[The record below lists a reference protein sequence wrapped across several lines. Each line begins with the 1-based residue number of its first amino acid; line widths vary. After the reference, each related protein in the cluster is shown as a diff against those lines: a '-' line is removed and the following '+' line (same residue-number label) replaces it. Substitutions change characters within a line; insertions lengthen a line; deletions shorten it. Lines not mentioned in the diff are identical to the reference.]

1 MVLVL
6 RQHKIVAQSGV
17 WMVAFADE
25 SQVVA
30 GYHNG
35 DIRWWKIDDEQQY
48 VGTTMQ
54 VGHGIASLECGHSRK
69 KTCVRYTRS
78 TSRATVQKS
87 PSGDRLL
94 PPLPH
99 GHVVGVKFSPDGFRL
114 ATASFDRGIRIYTVY
129 DGSISFDSGF
139 SSSFGTRLVTPLT
152 RSSY

>member
-69 KTCVRYTRS
+69 KNMCEVYAVDIS
-78 TSRATVQKS
+78 S
-87 PSGDRLL
+87 
-94 PPLPH
+94 
-99 GHVVGVKFSPDGFRL
+99 DGTKVAFR
-114 ATASFDRGIRIYTVY
+114 
-129 DGSISFDSGF
+129 
-139 SSSFGTRLVTPLT
+139 
-152 RSSY
+152 